1 MGSREREKKMKRETS
16 LVRLENSMKFR
27 IAGREEDDN
36 RKALLKA
43 LGGP

>member
-27 IAGREEDDN
+27 IAGREDDN